1 MFDKLKNA
9 INHVVSSTSQ
19 KTINEKDLTDIL
31 WKFELDLIENEV
43 AQEVVDSIIDN
54 IKNDLLGSKISRS
67 VKASTLIQN
76 SIDNKIQ
83 TIFSNV
89 PDLDLI
95 KSIRDNKKTGNPYS
109 IIFVG
114 INGTGKTT
122 SVAKIAKMLIDS
134 NLSVVIAAADTHRAG
149 AIEQIA
155 THANKLSIKLISQNY
170 GADPAA
176 VARDAIL
183 YATSHKIDVVLID
196 TAGRIQINKNLMDEI
211 SKVIRVIKPNLKLF
225 VGDALAGND
234 TMSQAN
240 EFMKT
245 TDFDAFIL
253 NKVDADVKG
262 GVSLSLIHLTKKP
275 LLFIGVGQNYEDFL
289 HFDYKLFTSRLFNE

>member
-1 MFDKLKNA
+1 MIGEMLFDGFARHCAVVFTWANYTYNLKHTDFKL
-9 INHVVSSTSQ
+9 
-19 KTINEKDLTDIL
+19 
-31 WKFELDLIENEV
+31 
-43 AQEVVDSIIDN
+43 
-54 IKNDLLGSKISRS
+54 
-67 VKASTLIQN
+67 
-76 SIDNKIQ
+76 
-83 TIFSNV
+83 
-89 PDLDLI
+89 
-95 KSIRDNKKTGNPYS
+95 
-109 IIFVG
+109 
-114 INGTGKTT
+114 
-122 SVAKIAKMLIDS
+122 
-134 NLSVVIAAADTHRAG
+134 
-149 AIEQIA
+149 
-155 THANKLSIKLISQNY
+155 

-240 EFMKT
+240 EFMNT

-275 LLFIGVGQNYEDFL
+275 LLFIGVGQNYEDLL